1 MLGLMVRPLV
11 VIVNGDREHLFDMV
25 LADHIVIEDLDRTFD
40 PSILAIVF
48 IVFLSVSQKPSPF
61 DRLA

>member
-1 MLGLMVRPLV
+1 MVRPLV
-11 VIVNGDREHLFDMV
+11 VIVNGDREHLFGMV

-40 PSILAIVF
+40 PSILATVF
-48 IVFLSVSQKPSPF
+48 IVFLSVSQKPSAF